1 MRDLVDLL
9 RIIGSR
15 DGDGDGGVSTWD
27 GPRSE
32 DREEIYGSVLGFGQ
46 AGKYELDVTIYQG
59 NWD

>member
-32 DREEIYGSVLGFGQ
+32 DREEIYGSVLGFKL
-46 AGKYELDVTIYQG
+46 AGK
-59 NWD
+59 